1 MTSTTAH
8 PVLFVVGAGPGLGM
22 AVARAFGRRGHRVA
36 IASRSADRH
45 PAYLAELRALGIDA
59 EAFVVDA
66 ARPGALVD
74 ATAAVVER
82 FGRID
87 VAYYGAGAP
96 VDLAPITELTPE
108 AATGALGTVAPV
120 IEFATAV
127 LPELRAQDGALV
139 LVGGLSSVVP
149 MPHLG
154 ALTLVAAA
162 YRAYALNLHAALA
175 PEGVYAGTLTVG
187 GMIAG
192 GDIAASVAASSP
204 AQDYSAITLQ
214 PGDLAETVVALVTE
228 RSAPEAV
235 VDVIS

>member
-1 MTSTTAH
+1 M
-8 PVLFVVGAGPGLGM
+8 
-22 AVARAFGRRGHRVA
+22 
-36 IASRSADRH
+36 
-45 PAYLAELRALGIDA
+45 
-59 EAFVVDA
+59 
-66 ARPGALVD
+66 
-74 ATAAVVER
+74 
-82 FGRID
+82 
-87 VAYYGAGAP
+87 
-96 VDLAPITELTPE
+96 
-108 AATGALGTVAPV
+108 
-120 IEFATAV
+120 
-127 LPELRAQDGALV
+127 
-139 LVGGLSSVVP
+139 VP

-214 PGDLAETVVALVTE
+214 PGDLAETVVALVSE

-235 VDVIS
+235 IDVIS